1 VRTNPR
7 QHILDTWRSFAR
19 ATFAAGEWEW
29 GGRHGSNSISD
40 AEQILILLYPATE
53 ITGFRL
59 DRPDAIE
66 DDVLAVLR
74 PMGSGLDI
82 PMRILDALEQYLARY
97 TDEENSPV
105 FTAGGY
111 LRALEPDAEVKP
123 EQTLYDIT
131 ESYSI
136 SITLCLAA
144 KGFLRE
150 FQRTVERRELAARID
165 AAMEAMDL
173 RLTAAMVGLLRS
185 FVIKVLDPDSAAEA
199 VLLRTVSQG
208 RVVGRTLTQDLRTQL
223 QPVRDKLPELTFGLP
238 EENERALRDYPERF
252 FECGWAWGVA
262 QDATEIDLPAAE
274 SLNQPHGI
282 AEPRPILHF
291 TVNALD
297 GLADLFSTRTS
308 RQGLLTSEQQSL
320 REALNLRW
328 GLALQ
333 YWSTIGTFGSGRWPV
348 EDVPW
353 ESTDGQSSSYFTE
366 LVLSIVGRAQEEGA
380 ITGTIG
386 RSVGVTEELAQ
397 RGLVNRRALEDDRGV
412 LLHEPGVLMP
422 MKGSELEGPMLAWS
436 YNGYSATL
444 AKTALRIARVAANR
458 RNRAR
463 LIEIADSSVEHL
475 LNRRLQPEGLW
486 DHPEN
491 VFPDLPPSPATPAWD
506 MTERA
511 IEVFVTAAA
520 LVSAPPV
527 AEPGQVDQAN
537 TKIAEARHIL
547 DMERLTTPTAGGS
560 QEQKLLREAEQSLNR
575 ADSLA
580 GERPATAAAL
590 ADKVLRDLDELAFAR
605 QAASRSA

>member
-1 VRTNPR
+1 MRTNPR
-7 QHILDTWRSFAR
+7 QHILDTWRAFAR
-19 ATFAAGEWEW
+19 PTFSSGEWAW
-29 GGRHGSNSISD
+29 GGRYGSNSISD
-40 AEQILILLYPATE
+40 AEQILVLLYPATE
-53 ITGFRL
+53 VPGFRL
-59 DRPDAIE
+59 DRPDAVE

-82 PMRILDALEQYLARY
+82 PMRMLEALETYVARY
-97 TDEENSPV
+97 SDEDGPTFS
-105 FTAGGY
+105 GGSY
-111 LRALEPDAEVKP
+111 LLTEEPDAEVKP
-123 EQTLYDIT
+123 EQLDYDVT

-136 SITLCLAA
+136 SVTLCLSA

-150 FQRTVERRELAARID
+150 FQRTVERRDLQSRID
-165 AAMEAMDL
+165 TAILAMDT

-185 FVIKVLDPDSAAEA
+185 FVVTVLDPDSTAEA

-208 RVVGRTLTQDLRTQL
+208 RVVGRTLTQDLRNRL

-238 EENERALRDYPERF
+238 SENERMLRDYPERF

-262 QDATEIDLPAAE
+262 QDATDIELPAAE
-274 SLNQPHGI
+274 KVKQPHGI
-282 AEPRPILHF
+282 AESRPMLHF
-291 TVNALD
+291 TVEALE

-328 GLALQ
+328 GLTLQ
-333 YWSTIGTFGSGRWPV
+333 YWSTIGTFGSNRWPV

-353 ESTDGQSSSYFTE
+353 QSTDGQSSPYFTA
-366 LVLSIVGRAQEEGA
+366 LVLSIVGLAQEDG
-380 ITGTIG
+380 TVSDTIG
-386 RSVGVTEELAQ
+386 RCVGVIEELAQ
-397 RGLVNRRALEDDRGV
+397 RGLVNRRALQDDHGI

-422 MKGSELEGPMLAWS
+422 LTGSDLEGPLLAWS
-436 YNGYSATL
+436 YNGYAATL
-444 AKTALRIARVAANR
+444 AKTAFRIARTASSR

-475 LNRRLQPEGLW
+475 LNRRLLPDQLW
-486 DHPEN
+486 DHPAN
-491 VFPDLPPSPATPAWD
+491 VFPGLPSSPATPAWD
-506 MTERA
+506 MTKRA
-511 IEVFVTAAA
+511 TEVFVSAAT

-527 AEPGQVDQAN
+527 ADSNLIDQAN

-547 DMERLTTPTAGGS
+547 DQERLTTPTAGGS

-580 GERPATAAAL
+580 SERPATASAL
-590 ADKVLRDLDELAFAR
+590 ADKVLRDLDQLAFAR